1 MPEYISELP
10 HLNALL
16 NATSAV
22 LLLAG
27 YTFIRRNRVRAH
39 RNCQVSAL
47 VTSTVFLASYL
58 TYHYYHGAT
67 RFPGQGVMR
76 PIYFTILISHT
87 ILAIAIVPLV
97 IVTFLRALRGDFE
110 RHRRIARWT
119 LPLWLYVSITGVV
132 VYLLLYRI
140 YPAH

>member
-1 MPEYISELP
+1 MPHYISELP

-47 VTSTVFLASYL
+47 ATSTVFLASYL

-97 IVTFLRALRGDFE
+97 IVTFRRALRGDFE

-119 LPLWLYVSITGVV
+119 CILRW
-132 VYLLLYRI
+132 RI
-140 YPAH
+140 FSASGCG

>member
-1 MPEYISELP
+1 MPDYISELP

-47 VTSTVFLASYL
+47 VTSTVFLDSYL

-76 PIYFTILISHT
+76 PIYFSILISHT
-87 ILAIAIVPLV
+87 ILANVIVPMVLV
-97 IVTFLRALRGDFE
+97 T
-110 RHRRIARWT
+110 
-119 LPLWLYVSITGVV
+119 
-132 VYLLLYRI
+132 LYRAI
-140 YPAH
+140 R